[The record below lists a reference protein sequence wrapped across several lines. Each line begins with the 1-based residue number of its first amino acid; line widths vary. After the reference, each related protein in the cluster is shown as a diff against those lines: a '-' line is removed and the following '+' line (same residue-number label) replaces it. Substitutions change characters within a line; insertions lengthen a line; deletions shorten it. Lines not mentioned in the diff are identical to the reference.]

1 MLLDAHMRV
10 YVKAATLGGIKV
22 ATHVAPH
29 VCRECQ
35 IIVSVDTLR
44 RALHVARLI

>member
-1 MLLDAHMRV
+1 MLIDAHTRV
-10 YVKAATLGGIKV
+10 CVKAATLGGIKV
-22 ATHVAPH
+22 ATHVAQH

-44 RALHVARLI
+44 RALHVVGLI